1 MNNNV
6 EDMSYSELVEFAKK
20 VSNSLLSIDEKS
32 EYFNRIDARE
42 KLLDRNSAVCAES
55 ELAMFEMEDVI

>member
-6 EDMSYSELVEFAKK
+6 EEMSYSELVEFAKK

-32 EYFNRIDARE
+32 EYFTRIDARE
-42 KLLDRNSAVCAES
+42 KLLDRDNAVCAES
-55 ELAMFEMEDVI
+55 ELSTFDFEDVI

>member
-20 VSNSLLSIDEKS
+20 VSNSLLSIDKKS
-32 EYFNRIDARE
+32 EYFKRIDARE
-42 KLLDRNSAVCAES
+42 KLLDRTSAVCAES
-55 ELAMFEMEDVI
+55 ELSIYDMDDVI